1 MTRTEHLKFCSICI
15 NQKDD
20 MRKGIICGLTEQIAD
35 FEDTCGSFAEDSE
48 VLEKLELE
56 KIENEINDKM
66 ASQGKR
72 FLNYLLDLVF
82 IVIFILVFYFILGII
97 LALVAP
103 STLSNM
109 EEGNKLLQY
118 LVSFIVSM
126 IYYTSFETVTGKSI
140 AKYITKTK
148 VVTEI
153 GEKPNFKIIVIRSLC
168 RFIPL
173 EAFSFLFN
181 DGSGWHDTISSTK
194 VINI

>member
-15 NQKDD
+15 NQMDD

-48 VLEKLELE
+48 VLEQLELE

-103 STLSNM
+103 STLSDM

-126 IYYTSFETVTGKSI
+126 IYYTSFEAVTGKSI

-153 GEKPNFKIIVIRSLC
+153 GEKPNFKMIAIRSLC

>member
-20 MRKGIICGLTEQIAD
+20 MRKGIICGLTDQIAD

-48 VLEKLELE
+48 VLEQLELE

-103 STLSNM
+103 STLSDM

-126 IYYTSFETVTGKSI
+126 IYYTSFEAVTGKSI

-153 GEKPNFKIIVIRSLC
+153 GEKPNFKMIAIRSLC

>member
-15 NQKDD
+15 NQMDD
-20 MRKGIICGLTEQIAD
+20 MRKGIICGLTDQIAD

-48 VLEKLELE
+48 VLEQLELE

-126 IYYTSFETVTGKSI
+126 IYYTSFEAVTGKSI

>member
-20 MRKGIICGLTEQIAD
+20 MRKGIICGLTDQIAD

-48 VLEKLELE
+48 IIKQLELE
-56 KIENEINDKM
+56 KIENEINEKM

-72 FLNYLLDLVF
+72 FLNYLLDLAF
-82 IVIFILVFYFILGII
+82 IMIFIFVFYFILGII

-103 STLSNM
+103 STLSDM
-109 EEGNKLLQY
+109 EEGNILLQY

-126 IYYTSFETVTGKSI
+126 IYYTSFEAVTGRSI

-181 DGSGWHDTISSTK
+181 DGSGWHDTISRTK

>member
-126 IYYTSFETVTGKSI
+126 IYYTSFEAVTGKSI

-153 GEKPNFKIIVIRSLC
+153 GEKPNFKMIAIRSLC

>member
-20 MRKGIICGLTEQIAD
+20 MRKGIICGLTDQIAD

-103 STLSNM
+103 STLSDM

-126 IYYTSFETVTGKSI
+126 IYYTSFEAVTGKSI

>member
-48 VLEKLELE
+48 VLEQLELE

-126 IYYTSFETVTGKSI
+126 IYYTSFEAVTGKSI

-153 GEKPNFKIIVIRSLC
+153 GEKPNFKMIAIRSLC

>member
-20 MRKGIICGLTEQIAD
+20 MRKGIICGLTDQIAD

-48 VLEKLELE
+48 VLEQLELE

-126 IYYTSFETVTGKSI
+126 IYYTSFEAVTGKSI

-153 GEKPNFKIIVIRSLC
+153 GEKPNFKMIAIRSLC

>member
-20 MRKGIICGLTEQIAD
+20 MRKGIICGLTDQIAD

-103 STLSNM
+103 STLSDM

-126 IYYTSFETVTGKSI
+126 IYYTSFEAVTGKSI

-153 GEKPNFKIIVIRSLC
+153 GEKPNFKMIAIRSLC

>member
-20 MRKGIICGLTEQIAD
+20 MRKGIICGLTDQIAD

-126 IYYTSFETVTGKSI
+126 IYYTSFEAVTGKSI

>member
-20 MRKGIICGLTEQIAD
+20 MRKGIICGLTDQIAD

>member
-20 MRKGIICGLTEQIAD
+20 MRKGIICGLTDQIAD

-48 VLEKLELE
+48 VLEQLELE

>member
-48 VLEKLELE
+48 VLEQLELE

-103 STLSNM
+103 STLSDM

-126 IYYTSFETVTGKSI
+126 IYYTSFEAVTGKSI

>member
-1 MTRTEHLKFCSICI
+1 
-15 NQKDD
+15 
-20 MRKGIICGLTEQIAD
+20 
-35 FEDTCGSFAEDSE
+35 
-48 VLEKLELE
+48 
-56 KIENEINDKM
+56 M

-103 STLSNM
+103 STLSDM

-126 IYYTSFETVTGKSI
+126 IYYTSFEAVTGKSI

-153 GEKPNFKIIVIRSLC
+153 GEKPNFKMIAIRSLC

>member
-1 MTRTEHLKFCSICI
+1 MTRTEHLKFCSICV
-15 NQKDD
+15 NQKDG
-20 MRKGIICGLTEQIAD
+20 MRKGIICGLTNEIAD
-35 FEDTCGSFAEDSE
+35 FEDACGSFAEDTE
-48 VLEKLELE
+48 VLEQLKATE
-56 KIENEINDKM
+56 IENANADKA

-72 FLNYLLDLVF
+72 FLNYLLDM
-82 IVIFILVFYFILGII
+82 IFIIVFVIIFSFILGII
-97 LALVAP
+97 LAIVDP
-103 STLSNM
+103 SIVSDFGESNVIF
-109 EEGNKLLQY
+109 EY
-118 LVSFIVSM
+118 LVGFVMIM
-126 IYYTSFETVTGKSI
+126 IYYTSFEAMTGRSI

-153 GEKPNFKIIVIRSLC
+153 GEKPNFKMIVIRSLC